1 MAAYGLSLAQ
11 GISPQ
16 DQEPPGTV
24 NNAGEIAAALKQ
36 PEGADKNY
44 TSRIPP
50 DSSVRERRPDG
61 LVGVYT
67 LNVQFGA
74 EDTDG
79 RLPSPAPVNVDASLT
94 DKITAAIGGNR
105 INKGGDAC
113 GPKRLSGLD
122 GVEVP
127 ATRPLL
133 PKAGVYVCVCRLY
146 QSRISGHLS
155 YYFFIHN
162 MSPGLELD
170 SIFFL
175 F

>member
-1 MAAYGLSLAQ
+1 MAAYGLSSAH

-24 NNAGEIAAALKQ
+24 NIAGEIAAALKQ
-36 PEGADKNY
+36 PAGADQNC

-67 LNVQFGA
+67 LNVQFGG

-79 RLPSPAPVNVDASLT
+79 RLPSPAPVNVGASLT

-105 INKGGDAC
+105 TNKGDDAC
-113 GPKRLSGLD
+113 GPSRSADNKLSGLD
-122 GVEVP
+122 
-127 ATRPLL
+127 
-133 PKAGVYVCVCRLY
+133 
-146 QSRISGHLS
+146 LS
-155 YYFFIHN
+155 LIH
-162 MSPGLELD
+162 
-170 SIFFL
+170 I
-175 F
+175 

>member
-1 MAAYGLSLAQ
+1 MVARLHTSTCVNRAQHLWRELLTKRGLAAKRTMAAYGLSLAQ

-24 NNAGEIAAALKQ
+24 NDAGEIAAALKQ

-67 LNVQFGA
+67 LNVQFGG

-79 RLPSPAPVNVDASLT
+79 RLQSLAPVNVDVCLT
-94 DKITAAIGGNR
+94 DK
-105 INKGGDAC
+105 K
-113 GPKRLSGLD
+113 SQ
-122 GVEVP
+122 
-127 ATRPLL
+127 RPL
-133 PKAGVYVCVCRLY
+133 A
-146 QSRISGHLS
+146 
-155 YYFFIHN
+155 
-162 MSPGLELD
+162 ETE
-170 SIFFL
+170 
-175 F
+175 